1 MPKQLTVAFVLVSY
15 GKNEP
20 AGMER
25 SVASLCIGLE
35 ALGHRSLVVAAGPER
50 ADDSTGI
57 RRLKSL
63 QLSFPATDLQLVDKL
78 EAASRLNQEIEEIC
92 QAESIDVLV
101 SVDCLWGLGAYIDRV
116 NEISLVQ
123 MIHVLGDQKRLIS
136 CLSKKPDLVLVPSR
150 FVIEEASAQ
159 GLPTET
165 WQVLENSLMA
175 APAPVSS
182 REKVEAFSI
191 GSVRSV
197 CRLGSEKGPLEA
209 IASYSLNRGYDVVL
223 AKAGFEPTEGS
234 QDELYRACLSQAR
247 ERVNV
252 LPRLEWSEVTQFL
265 KHACITVV
273 PSKAETFGLVA
284 LESLSVGTPVVAFD
298 TGNLK
303 NLIHDAG
310 ICVPTGDGFE
320 GIWSRAQGLL
330 SDKDEYLG
338 MVNNALE
345 VSKSYAPETVAKKLL
360 TMID

>member
-35 ALGHRSLVVAAGPER
+35 ALGHKSLVIAAGPER
-50 ADDSTGI
+50 EDDSTGI
-57 RRLKSL
+57 RRLETL
-63 QLSFPATDLQLVDKL
+63 HLSFPATDLQLVDKL

-101 SVDCLWGLGAYIDRV
+101 SVDCLWGLGAYINRI

-123 MIHVLGDQKRLIS
+123 MIHVLGDQKLLLS
-136 CLSKKPDLVLVPSR
+136 SLSKNPDLVLAPSR
-150 FVIEEASAQ
+150 FVLEEASARN
-159 GLPTET
+159 LPTVA
-165 WQVLENSLMA
+165 WRVLENSLMA
-175 APAPVSS
+175 APVPVPSK
-182 REKVEAFSI
+182 EKAEIFSV

-209 IASYSLNRGYDVVL
+209 IASYSLDRGYDIVL
-223 AKAGFEPTEGS
+223 AKAGFEPTVGS
-234 QDELYRACLSQAR
+234 QDELYRACLSQAHK
-247 ERVNV
+247 RVNV

-303 NLIHDAG
+303 NLIRDAG
-310 ICVPTGDGFE
+310 ICVPIKDGFE
-320 GIWSRAQGLL
+320 GIWSRAQELL

-338 MVNNALE
+338 MVNKAFE
-345 VSKSYAPETVAKKLL
+345 VSASYAPRNVAKKFLA
-360 TMID
+360 MIV